1 MKQTILRV
9 LLLVGIVSTSFIFA
23 QEQEKVDPSSDVFGL
38 TKLWKIHVHLTQ
50 ENWGKMQPQ
59 GGGFPMFG
67 PPGMQPGMPP
77 GGMPPGAQRGPAG
90 GARPQPM
97 ARPGSFGFEF
107 DYAVAD
113 IEIGD
118 ERFQNVGLRFK
129 GNGTYMM
136 SASTR
141 KRPMKIDFNRNDQ
154 KQKFHGLQQL
164 NLQNDVMDPTHL
176 KSALSY
182 SVFSTVGIPS
192 PRTAFAEVTLT
203 IDGVC
208 DRESLGIYTMVEEI
222 DKSFLRRHYTNDKGM
237 LLKPEGTQGLEYKG
251 EDWKDYEWYE
261 PKSKPTDAQ
270 GKRLIEITRLIAQA
284 DDEAFRQQIESI
296 LNVEQFAKFLAANTM
311 LANMDSFLSQVHN
324 YLVYLPTDT
333 SKFEFLPWDMDL
345 SFGAFFLAGSAEQLQ
360 DLSITHPHV
369 GQNRLIERLM
379 EWDKFQKIY
388 RDQLRSMTQKCFGED
403 GSTLTEL
410 ATLRK
415 ELAQPLAAEAK
426 RAEQIQQQA
435 QQRGGF
441 GVGPGF
447 GPPGASPGGPFGNQ
461 PPIETFIAKRRQSI
475 MDQLDGKS
483 EGKLPGSPFGGP
495 FGPPGAAPGGA
506 PGGGPPGFPG
516 GPGLPSG
523 PNGPGAPGFQGGPGF
538 QGVQGMTGGPGMRPM
553 GVGNV
558 LAPAVLAAADGN
570 RDRQI
575 DNDEWKL
582 ITDKWFQQW
591 DKDKDGKLSDSELT
605 AGLNA
610 LLPR

>member
-1 MKQTILRV
+1 MKQILRNVV
-9 LLLVGIVSTSFIFA
+9 LLAGVISTSFIFA
-23 QEQEKVDPSSDVFGL
+23 QESKVDPSSDVFGL
-38 TKLWKIHVHLTQ
+38 TKLWKIHVQLTQ
-50 ENWGKMQPQ
+50 ENWDKMQPQ

-67 PPGMQPGMPP
+67 PPGMQPGGMQP
-77 GGMPPGAQRGPAG
+77 GMQRQGMPPGSQRGPAGGAGGGSVG

-118 ERFQNVGLRFK
+118 EQFKNVGLRFK

-136 SASTR
+136 SASSR
-141 KRPMKIDFNRNDQ
+141 KRPMKIDFNRNEE

-164 NLQNDVMDPTHL
+164 NLHNDVMDPTHL

-182 SVFSTVGIPS
+182 SAFSNVGIPS

-208 DRESLGIYTMVEEI
+208 DREFLGLYTMVEEI
-222 DKSFLRRHYTNDKGM
+222 DKSFLRRHYANDKGM

-251 EDWKDYEWYE
+251 EDWKDYAWYE

-270 GKRLIEITRLIAQA
+270 SKRLIEITRLIAQA
-284 DDEAFRQQIESI
+284 DDAAFRQQIESM

-333 SKFEFLPWDMDL
+333 NKFEFLPWDMDL
-345 SFGAFFLAGSAEQLQ
+345 SFGAFFLAGSVEQLQ

-379 EWDKFQKIY
+379 EWDKFQRIY
-388 RDQLRSMTQKCFGED
+388 RDHLRSMTQKCFGED
-403 GSTLTEL
+403 GATLTEL

-426 RAEQIQQQA
+426 RVEQAQQQA

-441 GVGPGF
+441 GFGPGF
-447 GPPGASPGGPFGNQ
+447 GPPGGPMGSPFGNQ

-483 EGKLPGSPFGGP
+483 EGKIPGSPFGGP
-495 FGPPGAAPGGA
+495 GGPFSPPGVPPNGGPGGS
-506 PGGGPPGFPG
+506 PGFPG
-516 GPGLPSG
+516 GPG
-523 PNGPGAPGFQGGPGF
+523 FQGGS
-538 QGVQGMTGGPGMRPM
+538 GMRPM
-553 GVGNV
+553 GIGNV
-558 LAPAVLAAADGN
+558 LAPAVIAAADSN

-575 DNDEWKL
+575 ENDEWKL

-605 AGLNA
+605 TGLNT